1 MLIFFVLLCMGGAY
15 HVALHRSKRMAL
27 QLKRGSMHSQPHHHA
42 LLVAIWCGAPA
53 LITLLLWHFFT
64 PQIITALVL
73 QHIPENITPLSADA
87 THALLQRVTA
97 LASGYGVIGDA
108 APYEQEAAQQFLQL
122 QQLATLANI
131 SLAAVLMLTGTA
143 WALRRITPQAQAR
156 LQVETLMRWLLLS
169 CSAVA
174 ILTTLGIL
182 VSMLGETLRFFSF
195 VPPLDFFLGTEW
207 NPVFSSTTGGTGQ
220 YGLLP
225 LLSGTLM
232 VSVIALCVAVP
243 IGLMTAIY
251 LVEYA
256 PSWCRTFA
264 KPVIEVLAGIPTI
277 VYGVF
282 ALMVVGPFLTGLGA
296 YFGLSIRATSA
307 LTAGLVMGVMIV
319 PFMSSLSDDVLSQ
332 VPQALRDGSLGLGAT
347 QSETIL
353 KVVLPAALPGI
364 IGAFLLAAS
373 RAIGETM
380 IVVLAAGN
388 SPHLHGNPFE
398 AVATVTVSIVNQLTG
413 DTDFA
418 GPQSLVAF
426 ALGFTLFI
434 TTLALNVVALYIVR
448 KFSEQY
454 E

>member
-1 MLIFFVLLCMGGAY
+1 MSLSMLIFFVLLCMGGAY

-53 LITLLLWHFFT
+53 LITLLLWHFFA
-64 PQIITALVL
+64 PQISTALVL

-195 VPPLDFFLGTEW
+195 VLPLEFFLGTEW
-207 NPVFSSTTGGTGQ
+207 NPVFSSTTGGTSQ

-232 VSVIALCVAVP
+232 VSVIAVCVAVP

-264 KPVIEVLAGIPTI
+264 KPVIELLAGIPTN

-296 YFGLSIRATSA
+296 Y
-307 LTAGLVMGVMIV
+307 
-319 PFMSSLSDDVLSQ
+319 
-332 VPQALRDGSLGLGAT
+332 
-347 QSETIL
+347 
-353 KVVLPAALPGI
+353 
-364 IGAFLLAAS
+364 
-373 RAIGETM
+373 
-380 IVVLAAGN
+380 
-388 SPHLHGNPFE
+388 
-398 AVATVTVSIVNQLTG
+398 
-413 DTDFA
+413 
-418 GPQSLVAF
+418 
-426 ALGFTLFI
+426 
-434 TTLALNVVALYIVR
+434 
-448 KFSEQY
+448 
-454 E
+454 